1 MYAFNMLVTVS
12 NSTMLEKMP
21 EESLVDKLEVSKRAS
36 YREIHSVLKKK
47 GEIRIDRFTMFRYDT
62 WLSPSNLSGQRC
74 L

>member
-12 NSTMLEKMP
+12 NSTMLEKML